1 MDIENE
7 LARLEEIRVERL
19 SLYRLLKISHR
30 LKRHLAAR
38 GMPFFKEISSQ
49 ALSDWSRADVERL
62 ADLYRVV
69 ALLNECQAAI
79 LVVRVSRASW
89 RTCWMVWTAVSS
101 DMDQGIQLLETAV
114 ESADRLGIF
123 PEEIRKFPL
132 LQDTV
137 SGNWADLR
145 NEANLF
151 RQLKAF

>member
-1 MDIENE
+1 MDIKNE

-19 SLYRLLKISHR
+19 SLYRLLKIWHR

-38 GMPFFKEISSQ
+38 GLPFFKEVSNQ
-49 ALSDWSRADVERL
+49 ALADWSRADVEKL
-62 ADLYRVV
+62 LDLWRTV
-69 ALLNECQAAI
+69 AVLNECGVAI
-79 LVVRVSRASW
+79 LIASASRKSL
-89 RTCWMVWTAVSS
+89 RTCWMVWTTVSS
-101 DMDQGIQLLETAV
+101 DIDQGIQLLETAL
-114 ESADRLGIF
+114 ETADRLRIF
-123 PEEIRKFPL
+123 PEKIRKFPL

>member
-38 GMPFFKEISSQ
+38 GLPFFKEISNQ
-49 ALSDWSRADVERL
+49 ALADWSIGDVEKL
-62 ADLYRVV
+62 AALCRVV
-69 ALLNECQAAI
+69 ALLNECGVAI
-79 LVVRVSRASW
+79 LIASASRESR
-89 RTCWMVWTAVSS
+89 RTCWMVWNAVSS
-101 DMDQGIQLLETAV
+101 DMDQGIQLIEAAV

-123 PEEIRKFPL
+123 PEKIRKFS
-132 LQDTV
+132 LQDA

-151 RQLKAF
+151 RELRAF